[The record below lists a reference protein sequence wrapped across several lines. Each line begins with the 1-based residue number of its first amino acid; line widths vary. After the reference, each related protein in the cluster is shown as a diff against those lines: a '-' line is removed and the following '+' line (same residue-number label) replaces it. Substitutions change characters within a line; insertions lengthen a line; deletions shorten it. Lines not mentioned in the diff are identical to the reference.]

1 MESFFNTLLIII
13 LSLLLLGYLLRL
25 AAPFIIRWYTRRMF
39 HKFEQFHQT
48 IFQQPE
54 DAQPEK
60 NSANKKSPASLDN
73 VGDYVDFEEIN
84 DK

>member
-1 MESFFNTLLIII
+1 MESFFNTLLIIV
-13 LSLLLLGYLLRL
+13 LSFFLLGYIMRL
-25 AAPFIIRWYTRRMF
+25 VAPYIIRWYTRRMF

-54 DAQPEK
+54 ESQPENK
-60 NSANKKSPASLDN
+60 ADNKKSPPSLDN